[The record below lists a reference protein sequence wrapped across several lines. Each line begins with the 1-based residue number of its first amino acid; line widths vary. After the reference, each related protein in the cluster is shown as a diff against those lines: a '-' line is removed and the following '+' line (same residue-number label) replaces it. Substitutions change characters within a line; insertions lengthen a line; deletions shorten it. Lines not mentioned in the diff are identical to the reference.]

1 METKMTPTI
10 IHHGG
15 VQGVTGSCHRVQLD
29 ARRAMLVDCGLFQ
42 GRDIRGE
49 DESEGQRIDFSVKDV
64 MALVVTHVHI
74 DHIGRLPHLMGA
86 GFHGPIICSKPSA
99 RLLPLVIED
108 ALKLGFTRNKRLIER
123 FLREVDDRV
132 VALDYKQ
139 WHTVLDDGSWLVRVK
154 LQRAG
159 HILGSCYVEMDLKLR
174 RPPKKTTY
182 SSFSQALGAMQPG
195 THRVV
200 FSGDLGAPN
209 TPLLPA
215 PRAPYRAD
223 TLVLESTYG
232 NRRHED
238 RRTRKQRL
246 KSAVERA
253 LANGGTVLI
262 PAFSIGRTQELLYE
276 FETLIHGG
284 GEKWRDL
291 DIIVDSPLAARFTRV
306 YRDLKSYWDAEAH
319 RRLRAGRHPLSFENL
334 ITVDSHKEHMEMV
347 NHLARTKR
355 PAVVLAASGMASG
368 GRIVNYLKAMIGEPR
383 HDILFVGYQ
392 APGTPGHAIQRYG
405 PEGGWVMLDD
415 QRLDIRAK
423 VETISGYSAHA
434 DQKDLVNFVRRMHH
448 WPQQIR
454 LVHGDQQAREALR
467 DELLALAREKDHE
480 MEVLLP
486 GEG

>member
-1 METKMTPTI
+1 
-10 IHHGG
+10 
-15 VQGVTGSCHRVQLD
+15 
-29 ARRAMLVDCGLFQ
+29 
-42 GRDIRGE
+42 
-49 DESEGQRIDFSVKDV
+49 
-64 MALVVTHVHI
+64 
-74 DHIGRLPHLMGA
+74 
-86 GFHGPIICSKPSA
+86 
-99 RLLPLVIED
+99 
-108 ALKLGFTRNKRLIER
+108 
-123 FLREVDDRV
+123 
-132 VALDYKQ
+132 
-139 WHTVLDDGSWLVRVK
+139 
-154 LQRAG
+154 
-159 HILGSCYVEMDLKLR
+159 MDLKLR
-174 RPPKKTTY
+174 RSPKKTTY

-347 NHLARTKR
+347 DHLARTKR

-434 DQKDLVNFVRRMHH
+434 DQKDLVNFVRRMHR